1 MTFEARLSQ
10 LRHYELPILLIATL
24 SAMASQPLLIVV
36 VSLVIL
42 LWLIDFFGQPQSRW
56 SVATPIDL
64 AVVGLCLTLPITWW
78 VTIDGATTGWQIL
91 RLLNGIG
98 LFYATI
104 RWFDHELSV
113 AKLYRLVLTF
123 EAIGAAV
130 VVMGLVST
138 KWPVGKSWAFDLI
151 YIHLVNFST
160 GSIHPNVLA
169 GTLLLFLPIP
179 MVFMLRPLL
188 SQQQSQNYDF
198 FALLYGKG
206 WQLWHGATALLLF
219 GSLVLTQSRGAL
231 LGFSA
236 AIIVIAFSLGGSK
249 MRRLILGSTLVAAL
263 LSGLF
268 PHYFS
273 TLLSQITSDSAIST
287 GAVRL
292 EIWSRAYY
300 MVQDFPFTGIGMGNF
315 QQLHEL
321 MYPLFLTSEII
332 PHAHNLFLQIATDL
346 GLIGLIS
353 WLAIV
358 IGVTASLLL
367 VIKQEA
373 VQLAAAHGLLRYL
386 LAIAL
391 LGSQVALL
399 THGLVDAVTW
409 SGVRT
414 APLVWLLWGTAVALN
429 LEQTKATQRST

>member
-1 MTFEARLSQ
+1 MTFQARLSQ
-10 LRHYELPILLIATL
+10 IRHYELPILLMATL
-24 SAMASQPLLIVV
+24 GAMASQPLLIVV
-36 VSLVIL
+36 VSLAIL
-42 LWLIDFFGQPQSRW
+42 LRLIDFFGKPQSRW

-98 LFYATI
+98 LFYAAI
-104 RWFDHELSV
+104 RWFADAVSV

-123 EAIGAAV
+123 EAIGAVV

-138 KWPVGKSWAFDLI
+138 KWPVGKSRAFDLI
-151 YIHLVNFST
+151 YTYLVNFST

-179 MVFMLRPLL
+179 IVFMLLPWLIQQH
-188 SQQQSQNYDF
+188 SQKYHF

-206 WQLWHGATALLLF
+206 WQLWHSAMSLLLF
-219 GSLVLTQSRGAL
+219 GCLVLTQSRGAL

-236 AIIVIAFSLGGSK
+236 ATIVIAFSLGGK
-249 MRRLILGSTLVAAL
+249 KVRALLLGSTLVAAL

-273 TLLSQITSDSAIST
+273 TLLSQITSDSAVST

-300 MVQDFPFTGIGMGNF
+300 MIQDFPFTGIGMGNF
-315 QQLHEL
+315 QQLLEL

-358 IGVTASLLL
+358 IVVMASLLL

-373 VQLAAAHGLLRYL
+373 GQLAQAHGLLRKL
-386 LAIAL
+386 LATAL

-429 LEQTKATQRST
+429 LDHTKAEQHSI